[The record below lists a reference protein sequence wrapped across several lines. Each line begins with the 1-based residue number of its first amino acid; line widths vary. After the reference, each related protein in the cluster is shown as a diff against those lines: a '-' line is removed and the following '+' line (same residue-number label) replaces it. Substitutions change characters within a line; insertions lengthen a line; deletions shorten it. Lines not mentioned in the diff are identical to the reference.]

1 MRSPIDLGCT
11 MIPHPAGRAQEDE
24 TILNCGG

>member
-1 MRSPIDLGCT
+1 MRSPIGVGCT
-11 MIPHPAGRAQEDE
+11 IFPHSAGGAQEDE